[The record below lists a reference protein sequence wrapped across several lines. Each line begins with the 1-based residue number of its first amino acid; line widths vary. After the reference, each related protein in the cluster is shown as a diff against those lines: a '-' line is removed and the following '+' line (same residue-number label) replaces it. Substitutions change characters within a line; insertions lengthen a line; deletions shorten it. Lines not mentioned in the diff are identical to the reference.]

1 MGILNP
7 FYEAVAWVLMRIHAL
22 LSVPFG
28 PASGWA
34 WGLSIVFLVMV
45 MRLIMVP
52 LFVKQMHSQ
61 RKMAALAP
69 QVAALRKKYKND
81 KQTMNQEVMKLYQ
94 ANGANP
100 LAGCLPLVIQLPVF
114 FALFNV
120 LRAIAEDKPEFGLTP
135 AVVFSAQHAH
145 IFTATIADR
154 IVTSPLPP
162 YHLAPGPA
170 SAKIVIGIFVLI
182 SSTTTFLTV
191 RQSVKRGIGQ
201 VGQDPNNPMANSQK
215 YMMYIAP
222 LFALSGLYW
231 QFGLVLYWC
240 TTNVWTLG
248 QQYILFRNFAPITA
262 GADAESATAP
272 AAKGTAGPAGTTVSK
287 NAAAKAPARGTAAK
301 ATPAKS
307 TAAKATPAKST
318 AAKATVAKATAARSS
333 AAKGAAASK
342 STTSATGGGP
352 AAARAPAQ
360 SGGTGGGAG
369 GSTGGAGGRT
379 GGNGSGTAG
388 KAAVPAGSVKARGK
402 TTDGQRSRGT
412 QPGTAGTATAA
423 ASGRSQTA
431 KDAAA
436 PEGTERRGLSRLMR
450 GKTEPEPEPEAPAA
464 RLVRQQPVRQSRS
477 KRSGK
482 R

>member
-1 MGILNP
+1 VGILNP
-7 FYEAVAWVLMRIHAL
+7 FYDAVAWVLMRIHAL

-34 WGLSIVFLVMV
+34 WGLSIVFLVML

-69 QVAALRKKYKND
+69 QVAALRKKYKDD

-94 ANGANP
+94 ENGANP

-154 IVTSPLPP
+154 IFTSPLPP
-162 YHLAPGPA
+162 YHFAPGVPA
-170 SAKIVIGIFVLI
+170 SAKAVIFIFVLI

-248 QQYILFRNFAPITA
+248 QQYILFRNFAPVTA
-262 GADAESATAP
+262 GADAASATAP

-287 NAAAKAPARGTAAK
+287 GAVSKGAARGAVAKGTPGKATPAK
-301 ATPAKS
+301 ATPARS
-307 TAAKATPAKST
+307 GPAKSP
-318 AAKATVAKATAARSS
+318 AAS
-333 AAKGAAASK
+333 KGAAAAAAAGATAAASAK
-342 STTSATGGGP
+342 SASAGKNAGSNAGSAKSATE
-352 AAARAPAQ
+352 A
-360 SGGTGGGAG
+360 
-369 GSTGGAGGRT
+369 
-379 GGNGSGTAG
+379 
-388 KAAVPAGSVKARGK
+388 AAVPAGSVKAARKG
-402 TTDGQRSRGT
+402 TDGQHPRGSQSPPAASAPAPPRPQAAKSADGT
-412 QPGTAGTATAA
+412 QNGA
-423 ASGRSQTA
+423 
-431 KDAAA
+431 
-436 PEGTERRGLSRLMR
+436 ERRGLSRLVR
-450 GKTEPEPEPEAPAA
+450 GKSEPEPEPEVPPA

>member
-1 MGILNP
+1 VGILNP
-7 FYEAVAWVLMRIHAL
+7 FYEAVAWLLMRIHAV

-28 PASGWA
+28 PASGWS
-34 WGLSIVFLVMV
+34 WGLSIVFLVML

-69 QVAALRKKYKND
+69 QVAALRKKYKDD

-94 ANGANP
+94 ENGANP

-120 LRAIAEDKPEFGLTP
+120 LRAIAEDKTLYGLTP
-135 AVVFSAQHAH
+135 AVVKSAQHAH

-170 SAKIVIGIFVLI
+170 SAKVVIAIFVLI
-182 SSTTTFLTV
+182 SATTTFLTV

-222 LFALSGLYW
+222 LFALSGIYW
-231 QFGLVLYWC
+231 QFGLVLYWV

-248 QQYILFRNFAPITA
+248 QQYILFRNFTPATA
-262 GADAESATAP
+262 GADAASATAP
-272 AAKGTAGPAGTTVSK
+272 AKGAAGPAGTTVSK
-287 NAAAKAPARGTAAK
+287 GAAPRNTARGNAARSGSAKGTAAR
-301 ATPAKS
+301 ATP
-307 TAAKATPAKST
+307 P
-318 AAKATVAKATAARSS
+318 RSA

-342 STTSATGGGP
+342 G
-352 AAARAPAQ
+352 AA
-360 SGGTGGGAG
+360 SGGTGTAPASAPAPAKSGSARTGKSSGGAP
-369 GSTGGAGGRT
+369 
-379 GGNGSGTAG
+379 
-388 KAAVPAGSVKARGK
+388 VPAGSVKAGQK
-402 TTDGQRSRGT
+402 GADGQRSRGGQPRPAGSAPAPSRPPAATGADGT
-412 QPGTAGTATAA
+412 QN
-423 ASGRSQTA
+423 
-431 KDAAA
+431 
-436 PEGTERRGLSRLMR
+436 GTERRGLSLSRLVR
-450 GKTEPEPEPEAPAA
+450 GKSEPEPEPEVPAA

>member
-1 MGILNP
+1 
-7 FYEAVAWVLMRIHAL
+7 
-22 LSVPFG
+22 
-28 PASGWA
+28 
-34 WGLSIVFLVMV
+34 
-45 MRLIMVP
+45 
-52 LFVKQMHSQ
+52 
-61 RKMAALAP
+61 
-69 QVAALRKKYKND
+69 
-81 KQTMNQEVMKLYQ
+81 MKLYQ
-94 ANGANP
+94 ENGANP

-318 AAKATVAKATAARSS
+318 AAKATAAKATAARSS

-352 AAARAPAQ
+352 AAARRQPRAAAPAAA
-360 SGGTGGGAG
+360 AG
-369 GSTGGAGGRT
+369 GPAARAGMAAARPRRQLFLPGASRHGEDRRRPAQPRYAAGYGGHRHGGRV
-379 GGNGSGTAG
+379 G
-388 KAAVPAGSVKARGK
+388 P
-402 TTDGQRSRGT
+402 
-412 QPGTAGTATAA
+412 P
-423 ASGRSQTA
+423 QTA

>member
-7 FYEAVAWVLMRIHAL
+7 FYNAVAWVLMRIHAL

-34 WGLSIVFLVMV
+34 WGLSIVFLVML

-69 QVAALRKKYKND
+69 QVAALRKKYKDD

-94 ANGANP
+94 ENGANP

-170 SAKIVIGIFVLI
+170 SAKVVIGIFVLI

-248 QQYILFRNFAPITA
+248 QQYILFRNFAPATA
-262 GADAESATAP
+262 GADAASATAP

-287 NAAAKAPARGTAAK
+287 GAVSKGAARGAVAKGTPGKATAAK
-301 ATPAKS
+301 ATPARS
-307 TAAKATPAKST
+307 APAKSP
-318 AAKATVAKATAARSS
+318 AAP
-333 AAKGAAASK
+333 KGAAPGAVAGAAAAASAK
-342 STTSATGGGP
+342 SGSAGNSAGSAKSATE
-352 AAARAPAQ
+352 A
-360 SGGTGGGAG
+360 
-369 GSTGGAGGRT
+369 
-379 GGNGSGTAG
+379 
-388 KAAVPAGSVKARGK
+388 AAVPAGSVKAARKGA
-402 TTDGQRSRGT
+402 DGQHPRGSQPRPAGSAPAPSRPQAAKSADGT
-412 QPGTAGTATAA
+412 QN
-423 ASGRSQTA
+423 
-431 KDAAA
+431 
-436 PEGTERRGLSRLMR
+436 GTERRGLSRLVR
-450 GKTEPEPEPEAPAA
+450 GKSEPEPEPEVPAA

>member
-7 FYEAVAWVLMRIHAL
+7 FYDAVAWVLMRIHAL

-34 WGLSIVFLVMV
+34 WGLSIVFLVML

-52 LFVKQMHSQ
+52 LFVKQMHTQ

-69 QVAALRKKYKND
+69 QVAALRKKYKDD

-94 ANGANP
+94 ENGANP

-120 LRAIAEDKPEFGLTP
+120 LRAIAEDKTEFGLTP
-135 AVVFSAQHAH
+135 AVVASAQHAH

-162 YHLAPGPA
+162 YHLAAGPV
-170 SAKIVIGIFVLI
+170 SAKIVIGITVLI
-182 SSTTTFLTV
+182 SATTTFLTV

-231 QFGLVLYWC
+231 QFGLVLYWV

-248 QQYILFRNFAPITA
+248 QQYILFRNFQPTTA
-262 GADAESATAP
+262 GADAASATAP
-272 AAKGTAGPAGTTVSK
+272 AAKGVAGPAGTTVSK
-287 NAAAKAPARGTAAK
+287 GAASRTPARGTAAK
-301 ATPAKS
+301 GTPGK
-307 TAAKATPAKST
+307 
-318 AAKATVAKATAARSS
+318 
-333 AAKGAAASK
+333 
-342 STTSATGGGP
+342 P
-352 AAARAPAQ
+352 AAARATPAR
-360 SGGTGGGAG
+360 SAAKNSAASKGAAPGGTGTAPAAARASAKSGGAG
-369 GSTGGAGGRT
+369 AAKSAPE
-379 GGNGSGTAG
+379 A
-388 KAAVPAGSVKARGK
+388 AAVPAGSVKAGRKGA
-402 TTDGQRSRGT
+402 DGQHPSGS
-412 QPGTAGTATAA
+412 QPGTAGSAPAPA
-423 ASGRSQTA
+423 RPQTA
-431 KDAAA
+431 KSADVASN
-436 PEGTERRGLSRLMR
+436 GTERRGLSRLVR
-450 GKTEPEPEPEAPAA
+450 GKSEPEPEPEVPAA

>member
-7 FYEAVAWVLMRIHAL
+7 FYDAVAWVLMRIHAL

-52 LFVKQMHSQ
+52 LFVKQMHTQ

-94 ANGANP
+94 ENGANP

-120 LRAIAEDKPEFGLTP
+120 LRAIAEDKPEYGLTP

-201 VGQDPNNPMANSQK
+201 VGTDPNNPMANSQK

-272 AAKGTAGPAGTTVSK
+272 AAKGTAGPAGTTVSRS
-287 NAAAKAPARGTAAK
+287 AAARAPARGTAAK
-301 ATPAKS
+301 ATPPKS
-307 TAAKATPAKST
+307 TAAAKGT
-318 AAKATVAKATAARSS
+318 AAKGTAARSS
-333 AAKGAAASK
+333 TAKGAAAAK
-342 STTSATGGGP
+342 SPTSGTGSAA
-352 AAARAPAQ
+352 AAARAPAK
-360 SGGTGGGAG
+360 SGGASDSTGGSGAG
-369 GSTGGAGGRT
+369 GSTGG
-379 GGNGSGTAG
+379 NGSG
-388 KAAVPAGSVKARGK
+388 AAEKSPVPAGSVKARGK

-412 QPGTAGTATAA
+412 QPRTAGTAAAA
-423 ASGRSQTA
+423 ASGHAQTA
-431 KDAAA
+431 KGAVA
-436 PEGTERRGLSRLMR
+436 PEGPERRGLSRLMR

>member
-1 MGILNP
+1 MGILDP
-7 FYEAVAWVLMRIHAL
+7 FYDAVAWVLVRLHAI

-28 PASGWA
+28 YNSGWSWA
-34 WGLSIVFLVMV
+34 LAIIFLVV
-45 MRLIMVP
+45 LMRLILVP
-52 LFVKQMHSQ
+52 LFVKQMHAQ

-100 LAGCLPLVIQLPVF
+100 LAGCLPLVVQLPVF

-120 LRAIAEDKPEFGLTP
+120 LRAIAEGKTLYGLTP
-135 AVVFSAQHAH
+135 AVVYSARHAD
-145 IFTATIADR
+145 ILSATIADR

-170 SAKIVIGIFVLI
+170 SAKVVIGITVLI
-182 SSTTTFLTV
+182 SATTTFLTV

-231 QFGLVLYWC
+231 QFGLVLYWV

-248 QQYILFRNFAPITA
+248 QQFILFRNFTPVTA
-262 GADAESATAP
+262 AADAESATAP
-272 AAKGTAGPAGTTVSK
+272 AAKGSPGPAGTTVSK
-287 NAAAKAPARGTAAK
+287 GAAAKSPARGSAPKTGSAPKAAAGTVTTAKSAPASKSAPART
-301 ATPAKS
+301 
-307 TAAKATPAKST
+307 
-318 AAKATVAKATAARSS
+318 S
-333 AAKGAAASK
+333 AAKSAAAAKNSG
-342 STTSATGGGP
+342 SRDTAAAPS
-352 AAARAPAQ
+352 AARAPAKT
-360 SGGTGGGAG
+360 SAGTTAKGPSENPVPAAAVK
-369 GSTGGAGGRT
+369 STGKGGDSPR
-379 GGNGSGTAG
+379 SAQPRTAG
-388 KAAVPAGSVKARGK
+388 SATPPTRAQAAKNS
-402 TTDGQRSRGT
+402 DS
-412 QPGTAGTATAA
+412 
-423 ASGRSQTA
+423 
-431 KDAAA
+431 A
-436 PEGTERRGLSRLMR
+436 PNGTERRGLAKLVR
-450 GKTEPEPEPEAPAA
+450 GKSEPEPEPEVPAA

>member
-1 MGILNP
+1 VGILNP
-7 FYEAVAWVLMRIHAL
+7 FYDAVAWVLMRIHAL

-34 WGLSIVFLVMV
+34 WGLSIVFLVML

-69 QVAALRKKYKND
+69 QVAALRKKYKDD

-94 ANGANP
+94 ENGANP

-162 YHLAPGPA
+162 YHLAPGPV

-248 QQYILFRNFAPITA
+248 QQYILFRNFAPVTA
-262 GADAESATAP
+262 GADAASATAP

-287 NAAAKAPARGTAAK
+287 GAVSKGAARGAVAKGTPGKAAPAK
-301 ATPAKS
+301 ATPARS
-307 TAAKATPAKST
+307 GPAKSP
-318 AAKATVAKATAARSS
+318 AASKGAAPGGAAGATAAAS
-333 AAKGAAASK
+333 AKSASAGKNASTNAGSAK
-342 STTSATGGGP
+342 SATE
-352 AAARAPAQ
+352 A
-360 SGGTGGGAG
+360 T
-369 GSTGGAGGRT
+369 
-379 GGNGSGTAG
+379 
-388 KAAVPAGSVKARGK
+388 AVPAGSVKAARKG
-402 TTDGQRSRGT
+402 TDGQHQRGSQPRPAGSAPAPSRPQAAKSADGT
-412 QPGTAGTATAA
+412 QN
-423 ASGRSQTA
+423 
-431 KDAAA
+431 
-436 PEGTERRGLSRLMR
+436 GTERRGLSRLVR
-450 GKTEPEPEPEAPAA
+450 GKSEPEPEPEVPAA

>member
-1 MGILNP
+1 VPNPLNA
-7 FYEAVAWVLMRIHAL
+7 FYEAVAWVLMRIHAG

-28 PASGWA
+28 ASSGWA
-34 WGLSIVFLVMV
+34 WGLSIVLLVVV

-52 LFVKQMHSQ
+52 LFVKQMHAQ

-69 QVAALRKKYKND
+69 QVSALRKKYKND

-94 ANGANP
+94 ENGANP

-120 LRAIAEDKPEFGLTP
+120 LRAIAEDKTVYGLTP
-135 AVVFSAQHAH
+135 AVVASAQKAH

-154 IVTSPLPP
+154 IVTTPLPP
-162 YHLAPGPA
+162 YHLAPGPV
-170 SAKIVIGIFVLI
+170 SAKIVIGITVLI

-231 QFGLVLYWC
+231 QYGLVLYWV

-248 QQYILFRNFAPITA
+248 QQYILFRNFQPLTA
-262 GADAESATAP
+262 GADAASATAP
-272 AAKGTAGPAGTTVSK
+272 AAKSTTAARPAAKGTASKGTGKNASAAGAGAKGT
-287 NAAAKAPARGTAAK
+287 AAAKSAVSKGHAG
-301 ATPAKS
+301 S
-307 TAAKATPAKST
+307 TAAGEKAASE
-318 AAKATVAKATAARSS
+318 
-333 AAKGAAASK
+333 AAAVSGRAK
-342 STTSATGGGP
+342 RPGG
-352 AAARAPAQ
+352 Q
-360 SGGTGGGAG
+360 
-369 GSTGGAGGRT
+369 
-379 GGNGSGTAG
+379 
-388 KAAVPAGSVKARGK
+388 RG
-402 TTDGQRSRGT
+402 TDGQRERAAQRPAGPSRP
-412 QPGTAGTATAA
+412 QP
-423 ASGRSQTA
+423 A
-431 KDAAA
+431 KGADGS
-436 PEGTERRGLSRLMR
+436 PNGTERRGLGRLVK
-450 GKTEPEPEPEAPAA
+450 GKPEPEPEPEVPAA

>member
-1 MGILNP
+1 VGILDP
-7 FYEAVAWVLMRIHAL
+7 FYDAVAWVLVRLHAI

-28 PASGWA
+28 YNSGWSWA
-34 WGLSIVFLVMV
+34 LSIIFLVV
-45 MRLIMVP
+45 LMRLILVP
-52 LFVKQMHSQ
+52 LFVKQMHAQ

-94 ANGANP
+94 ENGANP
-100 LAGCLPLVIQLPVF
+100 LAGCLPLVVQLPVF

-120 LRAIAEDKPEFGLTP
+120 LRAIAEGKTLYGLTP
-135 AVVFSAQHAH
+135 AVVYSARHAD
-145 IFTATIADR
+145 ILSATIADR

-170 SAKIVIGIFVLI
+170 SAKVVIGITVLI
-182 SSTTTFLTV
+182 SATTTFLTV

-231 QFGLVLYWC
+231 QFGLVLYWV

-248 QQYILFRNFAPITA
+248 QQFILFRNFTPVTA
-262 GADAESATAP
+262 AADAESATAP
-272 AAKGTAGPAGTTVSK
+272 AAKGSPGPAGTTVSK
-287 NAAAKAPARGTAAK
+287 GAAAKSPARGSAPKTGSAPKAAAGKVTTAKSTPASKSAPART
-301 ATPAKS
+301 
-307 TAAKATPAKST
+307 
-318 AAKATVAKATAARSS
+318 S
-333 AAKGAAASK
+333 AAKSAAAAKNSG
-342 STTSATGGGP
+342 SRDTAAAPS
-352 AAARAPAQ
+352 AARAPAKT
-360 SGGTGGGAG
+360 SAGTTAKGPSENPVPAAAVK
-369 GSTGGAGGRT
+369 STGKGGDSPR
-379 GGNGSGTAG
+379 SAQPRTAG
-388 KAAVPAGSVKARGK
+388 SATPPTRAQAAKNS
-402 TTDGQRSRGT
+402 DS
-412 QPGTAGTATAA
+412 
-423 ASGRSQTA
+423 
-431 KDAAA
+431 A
-436 PEGTERRGLSRLMR
+436 PNGTERRGLAKLVR
-450 GKTEPEPEPEAPAA
+450 GKSEPEPEPEVPAA